1 MHHHDILAIRLGV
14 NVASVA
20 QEHHLAAAT
29 LLDYLKQLFP
39 SVDVCVLERA
49 ATIGAALPPGG
60 ETGDCGTLAFSHGK
74 VIADMTV

>member
-20 QEHHLAAAT
+20 QEHHLTASA

-39 SVDVCVLERA
+39 SVDLRVLERA
-49 ATIGAALPPGG
+49 AAIGSAPQP
-60 ETGDCGTLAFSHGK
+60 
-74 VIADMTV
+74 V